1 MDLKHIRSFAAV
13 AREGNLTRAAEHLHL
28 TQPALSLQLKNFQES
43 LDLTLFSRSAQGL
56 SPNADGRALL
66 PPALRVL
73 DALDDFQRAIATL
86 RDTLQGELRL
96 GTILDPEFLRLGAAL
111 RHLMARYPAA
121 AHAAPRHVRLGG
133 AAGARGRAG
142 RGILPRPAGR
152 AARPAGAAR
161 AAAGRFLLL
170 RGRAQG
176 LGSDGQ
182 RPGLE
187 GDRRPALDLDAAG
200 LGPPSPLARK
210 FAELD
215 AVPNAVA
222 EVDQEASMLDLVR
235 SGVGLS
241 LARDS
246 LALRESQTHG
256 LLLVQGLEI
265 RTELSF
271 VCLASRSGNRWWR
284 PPSTR
289 CARPSPDMAA
299 ARLHAADNARAIRTA
314 DMTPRK

>member
-142 RGILPRPAGR
+142 RGILGPLDAP
-152 AARPAGAAR
+152 
-161 AAAGRFLLL
+161 
-170 RGRAQG
+170 RAQPAHAQPLAAFSYYVVAPKG
-176 LGSDGQ
+176 WGQ
-182 RPGLE
+182 MVSGRGWKE
-187 GDRRPALDLDAAG
+187 IAALPWIWT
-200 LGPPSPLARK
+200 PPDSVHHRLLARK

-215 AVPNAVA
+215 AVLQRGGRGRPGGIHAG
-222 EVDQEASMLDLVR
+222 
-235 SGVGLS
+235 SGALGRGLS

-271 VCLASRSGNRWWR
+271 VCLASRSGE
-284 PPSTR
+284 PLV
-289 CARPSPDMAA
+289 AA
-299 ARLHAADNARAIRTA
+299 AFDAVRAAFS
-314 DMTPRK
+314 

>member
-1 MDLKHIRSFAAV
+1 M
-13 AREGNLTRAAEHLHL
+13 
-28 TQPALSLQLKNFQES
+28 
-43 LDLTLFSRSAQGL
+43 
-56 SPNADGRALL
+56 
-66 PPALRVL
+66 L

-111 RHLMARYPAA
+111 RHLMARYPNCGPCCATACPARRRGWCARASWTRDTSSARWTRRARSRRCTRPLAA
-121 AHAAPRHVRLGG
+121 FSYYVVAPKGWGQMVS
-133 AAGARGRAG
+133 G
-142 RGILPRPAGR
+142 RGWKEIAALPWIWT
-152 AARPAGAAR
+152 
-161 AAAGRFLLL
+161 
-170 RGRAQG
+170 
-176 LGSDGQ
+176 
-182 RPGLE
+182 
-187 GDRRPALDLDAAG
+187 
-200 LGPPSPLARK
+200 PPDSVHHRLLARK

>member
-111 RHLMARYPAA
+111 RHLMARYPKLRPMLRHGMSGSAA
-121 AHAAPRHVRLGG
+121 RLVRAGELDAGYFLGPLDAPRAQPALHAQPL
-133 AAGARGRAG
+133 AAFSYYVVAPKGWGQMVSG
-142 RGILPRPAGR
+142 RGWKEIAALPWIWT
-152 AARPAGAAR
+152 
-161 AAAGRFLLL
+161 
-170 RGRAQG
+170 
-176 LGSDGQ
+176 
-182 RPGLE
+182 
-187 GDRRPALDLDAAG
+187 
-200 LGPPSPLARK
+200 PPDSVHHRLLARK

-271 VCLASRSGNRWWR
+271 VCLASRSGTAGGGRLRRGARGLLLIWQPR
-284 PPSTR
+284 VCTQRTTR
-289 CARPSPDMAA
+289 ALSGQP
-299 ARLHAADNARAIRTA
+299 T
-314 DMTPRK
+314 

>member
-28 TQPALSLQLKNFQES
+28 TQPALSLQLKSFQES

-111 RHLMARYPAA
+111 RHLMARYPKLRPMLRHGMSGSAA
-121 AHAAPRHVRLGG
+121 RLV
-133 AAGARGRAG
+133 RAG
-142 RGILPRPAGR
+142 ELDAGYFL
-152 AARPAGAAR
+152 GLDAR
-161 AAAGRFLLL
+161 APAPLHAQPLAAFSYYVVAPKGWGQMVSGR
-170 RGRAQG
+170 GWKEIA
-176 LGSDGQ
+176 
-182 RPGLE
+182 
-187 GDRRPALDLDAAG
+187 ALPWIWT
-200 LGPPSPLARK
+200 PPDSVHHRLLARK

-246 LALRESQTHG
+246 LASANRR
-256 LLLVQGLEI
+256 
-265 RTELSF
+265 RTA
-271 VCLASRSGNRWWR
+271 CCWCRDWRSAPSCPSSAWPRAARNRWWR

-289 CARPSPDMAA
+289 CARPSPDTA
-299 ARLHAADNARAIRTA
+299 ARVCTQRTARALSGQPA
-314 DMTPRK
+314 

>member
-1 MDLKHIRSFAAV
+1 
-13 AREGNLTRAAEHLHL
+13 
-28 TQPALSLQLKNFQES
+28 
-43 LDLTLFSRSAQGL
+43 
-56 SPNADGRALL
+56 
-66 PPALRVL
+66 
-73 DALDDFQRAIATL
+73 
-86 RDTLQGELRL
+86 
-96 GTILDPEFLRLGAAL
+96 
-111 RHLMARYPAA
+111 
-121 AHAAPRHVRLGG
+121 
-133 AAGARGRAG
+133 
-142 RGILPRPAGR
+142 
-152 AARPAGAAR
+152 
-161 AAAGRFLLL
+161 
-170 RGRAQG
+170 
-176 LGSDGQ
+176 
-182 RPGLE
+182 
-187 GDRRPALDLDAAG
+187 
-200 LGPPSPLARK
+200 
-210 FAELD
+210 
-215 AVPNAVA
+215 
-222 EVDQEASMLDLVR
+222 MLDLVR

>member
-152 AARPAGAAR
+152 AAR
-161 AAAGRFLLL
+161 
-170 RGRAQG
+170 Q
-176 LGSDGQ
+176 
-182 RPGLE
+182 
-187 GDRRPALDLDAAG
+187 PALHAQPLAAFSYYVVAPKG
-200 LGPPSPLARK
+200 WGQMVSGRGWKEIAALPWIWTPPDSVHHRLLARK

-271 VCLASRSGNRWWR
+271 VCLASRSGE
-284 PPSTR
+284 PLV
-289 CARPSPDMAA
+289 AA
-299 ARLHAADNARAIRTA
+299 AFDAVRAAFS
-314 DMTPRK
+314 

>member
-1 MDLKHIRSFAAV
+1 MVS
-13 AREGNLTRAAEHLHL
+13 
-28 TQPALSLQLKNFQES
+28 
-43 LDLTLFSRSAQGL
+43 
-56 SPNADGRALL
+56 GRGWKE
-66 PPALRVL
+66 
-73 DALDDFQRAIATL
+73 I
-86 RDTLQGELRL
+86 
-96 GTILDPEFLRLGAAL
+96 AAL
-111 RHLMARYPAA
+111 PWIWTPPDSVH
-121 AHAAPRHVRLGG
+121 HRL
-133 AAGARGRAG
+133 
-142 RGILPRPAGR
+142 
-152 AARPAGAAR
+152 
-161 AAAGRFLLL
+161 
-170 RGRAQG
+170 
-176 LGSDGQ
+176 
-182 RPGLE
+182 
-187 GDRRPALDLDAAG
+187 
-200 LGPPSPLARK
+200 LARK

>member
-142 RGILPRPAGR
+142 RGY
-152 AARPAGAAR
+152 
-161 AAAGRFLLL
+161 FLGPLDAP
-170 RGRAQG
+170 RAQ
-176 LGSDGQ
+176 
-182 RPGLE
+182 
-187 GDRRPALDLDAAG
+187 PALHAQPLAAFSYYVVAPKG
-200 LGPPSPLARK
+200 WGQMVSGRGWKEIAALPWIWTPPDSVHHRLLARK

-271 VCLASRSGNRWWR
+271 VCLASRSGE
-284 PPSTR
+284 PLV
-289 CARPSPDMAA
+289 AA
-299 ARLHAADNARAIRTA
+299 AFDAVRAAFS
-314 DMTPRK
+314 

>member
-1 MDLKHIRSFAAV
+1 M
-13 AREGNLTRAAEHLHL
+13 
-28 TQPALSLQLKNFQES
+28 
-43 LDLTLFSRSAQGL
+43 
-56 SPNADGRALL
+56 
-66 PPALRVL
+66 L

-121 AHAAPRHVRLGG
+121 HAAPRHVRLGG
-133 AAGARGRAG
+133 AGARGRAG

-161 AAAGRFLLL
+161 ALAAFSYYVVAPKGWGQMVSGR
-170 RGRAQG
+170 GWKEIA
-176 LGSDGQ
+176 
-182 RPGLE
+182 
-187 GDRRPALDLDAAG
+187 ALPWIWT
-200 LGPPSPLARK
+200 PPDSVHHRLLARK

-271 VCLASRSGNRWWR
+271 VCLASRSGE
-284 PPSTR
+284 PLV
-289 CARPSPDMAA
+289 AA
-299 ARLHAADNARAIRTA
+299 AFDAVRAAFS
-314 DMTPRK
+314 

>member
-1 MDLKHIRSFAAV
+1 MLRHGMSGSAARLV
-13 AREGNLTRAAEHLHL
+13 RAGE
-28 TQPALSLQLKNFQES
+28 
-43 LDLTLFSRSAQGL
+43 
-56 SPNADGRALL
+56 
-66 PPALRVL
+66 L
-73 DALDDFQRAIATL
+73 DA
-86 RDTLQGELRL
+86 DT
-96 GTILDPEFLRLGAAL
+96 
-111 RHLMARYPAA
+111 
-121 AHAAPRHVRLGG
+121 
-133 AAGARGRAG
+133 
-142 RGILPRPAGR
+142 RPAGR

-187 GDRRPALDLDAAG
+187 GDRRPALDLT
-200 LGPPSPLARK
+200 PPDSVHHRLLARK

-271 VCLASRSGNRWWR
+271 VCLASRSGE
-284 PPSTR
+284 PLV
-289 CARPSPDMAA
+289 AA
-299 ARLHAADNARAIRTA
+299 AFDAVRAAFS
-314 DMTPRK
+314 